1 MKFEKNSLGSEA
13 SSYSSRKVSSSSY
26 ADAKPRRRRER
37 TKEEE
42 NMVVGWE
49 SLASFSGPLGR
60 ALVWAGGCLK
70 LWGWN
75 CRMRVVQPCMQ
86 GSAIHH
92 LVQFSSTLGVT
103 WHSTSLY
110 WGNTLLLTQGNNHG
124 L

>member
-49 SLASFSGPLGR
+49 SLASFSGPLGQDLVWPR
-60 ALVWAGGCLK
+60 TIALVREFSETVRLEPMLSPK
-70 LWGWN
+70 PPHHPTYPSPTL
-75 CRMRVVQPCMQ
+75 R
-86 GSAIHH
+86 SAN
-92 LVQFSSTLGVT
+92 VPDTAKKYETRKSEGKVE
-103 WHSTSLY
+103 
-110 WGNTLLLTQGNNHG
+110 
-124 L
+124 